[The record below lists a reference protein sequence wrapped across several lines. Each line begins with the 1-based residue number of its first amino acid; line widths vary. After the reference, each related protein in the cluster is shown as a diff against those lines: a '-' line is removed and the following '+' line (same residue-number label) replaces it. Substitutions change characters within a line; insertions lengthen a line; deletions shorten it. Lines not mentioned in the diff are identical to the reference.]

1 MIEVTAAPVIPDDFK
16 DLALDHC
23 KIESGDEESAFADLV
38 DMYLAAATGRIEAA
52 SGRALFKRTMKFTAD
67 AFEAGIELPAY
78 PVISVTSVAYI
89 DAAGDTQTLSDTSYK
104 LLNRIDRPL
113 LVPAYGLSWPETR
126 DFPGAVTVAFD
137 AGYGPDSDDIP
148 AALRMAVLQ
157 TTADFMRFGG
167 NVATTS
173 LMPLPDDAKRA
184 CKSFRRDWF

>member
-1 MIEVTAAPVIPDDFK
+1 MIETTAAPVIPDDFVS
-16 DLALDHC
+16 LALDHC
-23 KIESGDEESAFADLV
+23 KVDAGEEESAYEDLV

-67 AFEAGIELPAY
+67 AFGAGLELPVF
-78 PVISVTSVAYI
+78 PVISITSVAYL
-89 DAAGDTQTLSDTSYK
+89 DTAGDTQTLPSLSYK

-113 LVPAYGLSWPETR
+113 LVPAPGYSWPETW
-126 DFPGAVTVAFD
+126 DFPGSITVVFD
-137 AGYGPDSDDIP
+137 AGYGPDSDDVP